1 MGLLPQVAH
10 AYLSAAAAQEMDSG
24 DDNDT
29 VAQVAALLGENG
41 VAYLPQLLELIDAEE
56 EAAMSAGGAGGGRAA
71 PRAAPR
77 P

>member
-41 VAYLPQLLELIDAEE
+41 VAYLPQLLVLRRIRFE
-56 EAAMSAGGAGGGRAA
+56 EALLLEQLRQ
-71 PRAAPR
+71 
-77 P
+77 